1 MQSAGPASPKPQH
14 RPGTAGAAP
23 RTTLTVGPAARRRSG
38 APGLGQGGRGRARR
52 PLAPPASPPAL
63 RLVPPPAPSPCS
75 QALGPMWTRRLV
87 QEEEVTRRDHLNRT
101 RFEAER
107 VHRHRCC
114 GLNL

>member
-63 RLVPPPAPSPCS
+63 RLVPPPRPQS
-75 QALGPMWTRRLV
+75 LLTGPRPHVDPKVGPGGRSDPAGSLESD
-87 QEEEVTRRDHLNRT
+87 QI
-101 RFEAER
+101 
-107 VHRHRCC
+107 
-114 GLNL
+114 